1 MIHNNISL
9 GGDPVPCTVSPSY
22 ATEEFP
28 CYVVQGS
35 VTTYS
40 EAALT
45 TIEVFRIENL
55 IRGVITNGDLTSVD
69 NQFLDVT
76 FDTFDTD
83 ADSPIVA
90 PDPKDTGLLGFG
102 LADWVFLCIGI
113 GAVLLLAVCGGL
125 AVCLFRRHR
134 QHYADVDRTT
144 ADDNNHRVDE
154 CGEHPSSSN
163 YSESGSPSGGRL
175 LRGGRRPPQHR
186 AMDRAADDTPPD
198 RSNFVDGSEDGSSR
212 YDDSSSESVTSPF
225 VKKAP
230 QQGLH
235 YDPTISHINPAYNP
249 DIDEPIDEESEE
261 DLESERYHNPNH
273 INLLDSHH
281 NPDRADHDTAYNL
294 SGSDHNPYSDNQQNL
309 YSTEPGQFAP
319 PDGFGLPHEIGSR
332 GSGSGSNGSR
342 RSRNS
347 RGSDPNGSS
356 GGSRDIFSGGSSR
369 GSRRSRSQ
377 GSGNPQD
384 EDIHEPM
391 YNDYQDRSF
400 DQRNEASQSSFYSE
414 HYDDD
419 NQAMGVV
426 EQEQMHDNSSY
437 EDVEEEYEIEYFSE
451 RQLEARNQS
460 GEDGEHWADEDMVD
474 VPSNQYS
481 GNVADE
487 TPLAFLAHNAQ
498 QGHKTSVAS
507 LKKKWEH

>member
-1 MIHNNISL
+1 M
-9 GGDPVPCTVSPSY
+9 
-22 ATEEFP
+22 
-28 CYVVQGS
+28 
-35 VTTYS
+35 
-40 EAALT
+40 T
-45 TIEVFRIENL
+45 TIEVFRIENI

-76 FDTFDTD
+76 FDTFATE
-83 ADSPIVA
+83 ADPPVVA
-90 PDPKDTGLLGFG
+90 PEPKDTGLLGFG
-102 LADWVFLCIGI
+102 LPWWVFLCIGI
-113 GAVLLLAVCGGL
+113 GAVLLLTVCGGL

-134 QHYADVDRTT
+134 QHYADVDRPT
-144 ADDNNHRVDE
+144 ADDDNNHRVE
-154 CGEHPSSSN
+154 APRGGEHPSSSN
-163 YSESGSPSGGRL
+163 YSESGSPSGGRI

-186 AMDRAADDTPPD
+186 TVARAADAAPPD
-198 RSNFVDGSEDGSSR
+198 GSHDVDGSEDGSSS

-230 QQGLH
+230 QQGLP
-235 YDPTISHINPAYNP
+235 YDPNMSHINPAYNP

-281 NPDRADHDTAYNL
+281 NPDREHNETAYNL

-319 PDGFGLPHEIGSR
+319 PDGFGGNGNDIGSR

-342 RSRNS
+342 RSRKS

-356 GGSRDIFSGGSSR
+356 RGSRDIFSGGSSR

-377 GSGNPQD
+377 GSGHPQD

-419 NQAMGVV
+419 NQASGVV
-426 EQEQMHDNSSY
+426 EQEQMQDNSSY

-451 RQLEARNQS
+451 RQLEARSQR
-460 GEDGEHWADEDMVD
+460 GEDGEHWADEGMMNATSDH
-474 VPSNQYS
+474 YS

>member
-1 MIHNNISL
+1 M
-9 GGDPVPCTVSPSY
+9 
-22 ATEEFP
+22 
-28 CYVVQGS
+28 QGS

-40 EAALT
+40 AAALT
-45 TIEVFRIENL
+45 TIEVFRIENI
-55 IRGVITNGDLTSVD
+55 IRGVITKGDLTSVD

-76 FDTFDTD
+76 FDTFATE
-83 ADSPIVA
+83 ADPPVVA
-90 PDPKDTGLLGFG
+90 PEPKDTGLLGFG
-102 LADWVFLCIGI
+102 LPWWVFLCIGI
-113 GAVLLLAVCGGL
+113 GAVLLLTVCGGL

-134 QHYADVDRTT
+134 QHYADVDRPT
-144 ADDNNHRVDE
+144 ADDDNNHRVE
-154 CGEHPSSSN
+154 APRGGEHPSSSN
-163 YSESGSPSGGRL
+163 YSESGSPSGGRI

-186 AMDRAADDTPPD
+186 AVDRKADDAQNNGSSD
-198 RSNFVDGSEDGSSR
+198 VDGSEDGSSS

-235 YDPTISHINPAYNP
+235 YDPNISHINPAYNP

-281 NPDRADHDTAYNL
+281 NPDREHNETAYNL

-319 PDGFGLPHEIGSR
+319 PDGFGLPPGGNGNDIGSR

-342 RSRNS
+342 RSRKS

-377 GSGNPQD
+377 GSGHPQD

-400 DQRNEASQSSFYSE
+400 DPRNEASQSSFYSE

-419 NQAMGVV
+419 NQASGVV
-426 EQEQMHDNSSY
+426 EQEQMQDNSSY

-451 RQLEARNQS
+451 RQLEARSQR

-474 VPSNQYS
+474 VTSNQYS